1 MDKNTNSTEKSKE
14 GTSETPIV
22 PTSEG
27 LSLEETACIL
37 LAVVTLLDKA
47 NPQAK
52 VHEQIILMAEAI
64 HEEIYK
70 NRLDDVATDAG
81 ATS

>member
-1 MDKNTNSTEKSKE
+1 MDKNTNSTEKSE
-14 GTSETPIV
+14 ERTVETSNV
-22 PTSEG
+22 STSTG

-70 NRLDDVATDAG
+70 NRPDDVATDAG